1 MGYRFESCAAHHCL
15 FKPILP
21 FSSPA
26 LGVGLLGWSYRE
38 GEAMTIEQALKEFLK
53 EKRLEG
59 KREKTLRWYESTV
72 RYLLKEH
79 LNKPLDALTRNLVVE
94 VLDKP
99 VAPAT
104 LANYDRALRG
114 FVNWLIGVEYLE
126 HNPFK
131 GRKRPKE
138 EFYLKDVLTL
148 DEIKALFKAAMR
160 DPRYRYR
167 NASILAL
174 ALGSGLR
181 AAEICR
187 LQVADILW
195 DEMAVRVH
203 GKTGHGVVPVTRE
216 TLRYL
221 RLYLD
226 RERKATSPYLF
237 VHRNRPL
244 TSEVLS
250 HWIKRQAKV
259 AGINK
264 KVGMHL
270 LRHTFATN
278 YLKSGGDP
286 FTLQRILRHKSPA
299 MTSRYLH
306 FLTADLRER
315 LEPIDLVSLA
325 RKR

>member
-1 MGYRFESCAAHHCL
+1 ML
-15 FKPILP
+15 
-21 FSSPA
+21 
-26 LGVGLLGWSYRE
+26 
-38 GEAMTIEQALKEFLK
+38 IEEALKEFLK

-59 KREKTLRWYESTV
+59 KREKTIRWYDSTV
-72 RYLLKEH
+72 RYLLKDYLHE
-79 LNKPLDALTRNLVVE
+79 PLEVLTRGVITK
-94 VLDKP
+94 VLDKK
-99 VAPAT
+99 VSPAT

-114 FVNWLIGVEYLE
+114 FVNWLIGVEYLST
-126 HNPFK
+126 NPFK

-138 EFYLKDVLTL
+138 EFRLKDVLTL
-148 DEIKALFKAAMR
+148 DEVKRLFQVAMK

-187 LQVADILW
+187 LQVADIMW
-195 DEMAVRVH
+195 DDMLLRVH
-203 GKTGHGVVPVTRE
+203 GKTGYGVVPLTRE
-216 TLRYL
+216 TMRYL

-250 HWIKRQAKV
+250 HWIKRQAKA
-259 AGINK
+259 AGIEK

-278 YLKSGGDP
+278 YLKNGGDP

-299 MTSRYLH
+299 MTHRYLH
-306 FLTADLRER
+306 FLPSDLLER
-315 LEPIDLVSLA
+315 LEAIDLVSLA
-325 RKR
+325 KRR